1 MNRYIALGVLVA
13 AFLALSAQAGADT
26 ITVNDASDPA
36 AVGAVVVRPE
46 NCLPDSGQPCRLR
59 DAVALARGGDT
70 IVFAPHVT
78 VVHLYHGLDFRDR
91 SGLPVTVDGGGRT
104 TVAMLDNNEGG
115 AAFRTAGPRASNITV
130 LRGLRVLAHTAFSPH
145 GRSLYNCGGAVAN
158 LGQLLVIDSSLTGHA
173 FLGGGLC
180 NSGVA
185 RVERSMITGQAMWG
199 GAALYNAG
207 VLDVS
212 NSSLLGTFVWG
223 EWGNNV
229 APETSHASG
238 WGAALYNNYGTARLD
253 FVTFGR
259 GWLEQPGQPLVVPC
273 GAQVYNRSGD
283 VSIDRSIVSV
293 GSVRARFVN
302 PHPIPVYPINQLGV
316 CGYPDM
322 VEAPTRV
329 SRSLIEMSGGS
340 RAWAHPDWVID
351 GGGNHDVA
359 ETLDAAGRRIAIV
372 GPTQDNG
379 GTTPTALPLPAIH
392 AVVIDAVDCDNAP
405 ATDQRG
411 VPRPRGGRCDRGAV
425 ELE

>member
-1 MNRYIALGVLVA
+1 MNRGIAHSALFA
-13 AFLALSAQAGADT
+13 ACLALSAQAGAAT

-36 AVGAVVVRPE
+36 AVGAVLVLPE
-46 NCLPDSGQPCRLR
+46 NCLPDSGQACRLR

-78 VVHLYHGLDFRDR
+78 VVNLYHGLDLRDR
-91 SGLPVTVDGGGRT
+91 SGLPVTIDGGGRT
-104 TVAMLDNNEGG
+104 TIAMLDNNEGG
-115 AAFRTAGPRASNITV
+115 AAFRTAGPRTSNITV
-130 LRGLRVLAHTAFSPH
+130 LRGLRVLAHSMFSPH
-145 GRSLYNCGGAVAN
+145 GRSMYNCGGAVAN
-158 LGQLLVIDSSLTGHA
+158 LGQLLISDSSLTGHA

-199 GAALYNAG
+199 GAAIYNAG

-223 EWGNNV
+223 EWGANV
-229 APETSHASG
+229 APETRHASG
-238 WGAALYNNYGTARLD
+238 WGAALYNHYGTARLD

-259 GWLEQPGQPLVVPC
+259 GWLEQPGEPLEVPC

-293 GSVRARFVN
+293 GSVRARFVD

-322 VEAPTRV
+322 DEAPTRV

-340 RAWAHPDWVID
+340 QAWAHPDWVID

-359 ETLDAAGRRIAIV
+359 EQLVDGRRIAIV
-372 GPTQDNG
+372 APTQDNG
-379 GTTPTALPLPAIH
+379 GPTPTALPLPAIH
-392 AVVIDAVDCDNAP
+392 AVVIDAVDCDGAP

-411 VPRPRGGRCDRGAV
+411 VPRPQGGLCDMGAL